1 MRSICNCSALP
12 NNRRFLTGNPLLT
25 LNALTRTT
33 TLVLALSASFLT
45 TACAPLLIGGAMLGG
60 TLVATDHRTS
70 GTQLEEEGIELK
82 AAARVRDQLGDKA
95 HVNINSYNRLALI
108 TGEVNNEADRE
119 KLTAIVSGVENVRT
133 VLNET
138 AVTMNSSLGN
148 RSNDVL
154 IATKVKASLVEAR
167 DLISNAFYVVVE
179 RGTVYLMGRVSE
191 REAKRATDIAR
202 SVGGVNKVV
211 RAFDVVSEEEL
222 ARLTPKQA
230 AK

>member
-1 MRSICNCSALP
+1 M
-12 NNRRFLTGNPLLT
+12 LT
-25 LNALTRTT
+25 LNAFTRTT
-33 TLVLALSASFLT
+33 TLALALSASFLT

-60 TLVATDHRTS
+60 TLVATDRRTS
-70 GTQLEEEGIELK
+70 GTQLEDEGIELK

-119 KLTAIVSGVENVRT
+119 KLTAIVSGVENVST

>member
-1 MRSICNCSALP
+1 M
-12 NNRRFLTGNPLLT
+12 LT

-33 TLVLALSASFLT
+33 TLALALSATFLT

-60 TLVATDHRTS
+60 TLVATDRRTS
-70 GTQLEEEGIELK
+70 GTQLEDEGIELK

-211 RAFDVVSEEEL
+211 RAFDVISEEEL

>member
-1 MRSICNCSALP
+1 M
-12 NNRRFLTGNPLLT
+12 LT

-33 TLVLALSASFLT
+33 TLALALSATFLT

-60 TLVATDHRTS
+60 TLVATDRRTS
-70 GTQLEEEGIELK
+70 GTQLEDEGIELK